1 MRHFCLGFCLQKLNF
16 MTFGSVMNNEL
27 RIEMII
33 SYFLFYSTETGSA
46 VIKCSGILQAVL
58 TYRNEAI
65 NCFCVF

>member
-1 MRHFCLGFCLQKLNF
+1 
-16 MTFGSVMNNEL
+16 MTFGSVMNDEL

-46 VIKCSGILQAVL
+46 VIKYSGILQAVL